1 MKKGK
6 ILLLPM
12 FIVAALCIAAIIGGL
27 IFMMRSPE
35 SEKEQDQRTAMFD
48 KHEINDLTVSG
59 LSPGLDGNYRTN
71 EAKAFGYSGEAEYVI
86 KDENIS
92 AIVFNANLIESKDIN
107 ASDAEIAV
115 RKFVE
120 TYSNDKGFPIIET
133 PQIIQF
139 ADDETYKSCPENL
152 YEALIKGYVLLEY
165 SYRDAD
171 GVLWIAQVYSP
182 RDEMLC
188 GTINK
193 YLDMSGYVDFEPQ
206 INLQKE
212 VVE

>member
-1 MKKGK
+1 MRKGK
-6 ILLLPM
+6 VLLFPM
-12 FIVAALCIAAIIGGL
+12 FAATALCIVAIIGGL
-27 IFMMRSPE
+27 IFMLRPPPE
-35 SEKEQDQRTAMFD
+35 AEDQDERTDVFEKADI
-48 KHEINDLTVSG
+48 HDLTVSG
-59 LSPGLDGNYRTN
+59 LSPDLDGNYRTN

-86 KDENIS
+86 KDENVS

-115 RKFVE
+115 KKFVE
-120 TYSNDKGFPIIET
+120 TYSKDKGFPIIET

-171 GVLWIAQVYSP
+171 GVLWIAQMYSP

>member
-1 MKKGK
+1 MRKGK
-6 ILLLPM
+6 VLLFPM
-12 FIVAALCIAAIIGGL
+12 FAATALCIVAIIGGL
-27 IFMMRSPE
+27 IFMLRPPPE
-35 SEKEQDQRTAMFD
+35 AEDQDERTDVFEKADI
-48 KHEINDLTVSG
+48 HDLTVSG
-59 LSPGLDGNYRTN
+59 LSPDLDGNYRTN

-86 KDENIS
+86 KDENVS

-107 ASDAEIAV
+107 ASDAENAV
-115 RKFVE
+115 KKFVE
-120 TYSNDKGFPIIET
+120 TYSKDKGFPIIGT

-165 SYRDAD
+165 TYRDAD
-171 GVLWIAQVYSP
+171 GVLWIAQMYSP

-188 GTINK
+188 GTITK
-193 YLDMSGYVDFEPQ
+193 HLDMSGYVDYEPQ